1 MIAQYL
7 YIEVA
12 IASTLL
18 AAGLIWLLRKKL
30 QTIDALK
37 FKLREQ
43 LLNHKKTIQNL
54 ENKKPESPPPPSPI
68 KEKEEKPD
76 SSAQNLL
83 GEIEKLKLLYKK
95 SKEKIDHLKQSNR
108 EKRRL
113 IAAIE
118 ARLKAFEISDE
129 ELHKTIEALTTQLK
143 DSEMCT
149 ATLELETDDLRT
161 QLDVVGDLIP
171 ENLPTGVIANDFTT
185 AADLL
190 FECKK
195 EEEVVEAFKCLE
207 RPEDSRL
214 ILYVKANDNLY
225 IEMGKDANSEA
236 KEFITSTDPS
246 HYGQW
251 IKSVPGELYR
261 LEHCGILKTSM
272 VNKDKTYIRKLERF
286 CFIADQIIQRL
297 KLKRTNKA
305 QQDFLR
311 KIISEAKSATA
322 SSNEYINEL
331 FSKSSD
337 ILHEYKEESQ
347 ALLKS
352 IDLTDKQEQQIS
364 EMHADYTDEILALFS
379 SREVY
384 DQGYGNLLK
393 ILSKS

>member
-12 IASTLL
+12 ILSTLL
-18 AAGLIWLLRKKL
+18 AAGLFWLLRKKL
-30 QTIDALK
+30 RTIKALK
-37 FKLREQ
+37 LKLREQ
-43 LLNHKKTIQNL
+43 QLNHKKAIQDI
-54 ENKKPESPPPPSPI
+54 EKKRASSPSPPQ
-68 KEKEEKPD
+68 KEKLEKPSD
-76 SSAQNLL
+76 QAKNLL
-83 GEIEKLKLLYKK
+83 AEIEKLKSLYMK
-95 SKEKIDHLKQSNR
+95 SKEKIDFLKQSNR
-108 EKRRL
+108 EKRKL
-113 IAAIE
+113 IATIE
-118 ARLKAFEISDE
+118 ARLKEFEISDE
-129 ELHKTIEALTTQLK
+129 ELHKAIEALTAQLK

-149 ATLELETDDLRT
+149 ATLELETDNLRS
-161 QLDVVGDLIP
+161 QLDVVGELTP
-171 ENLPTGVIANDFTT
+171 ENLPTGVIGTDFTN
-185 AADLL
+185 AADAL

-195 EEEVVEAFKCLE
+195 EEEVIEAFKCLE
-207 RPEDSRL
+207 RPENSRL

-236 KEFITSTDPS
+236 KEFITSTDSS

-251 IKSVPGELYR
+251 IKSVPGVLYR
-261 LEHCGILKTSM
+261 LEHCGILKTSIE
-272 VNKDKTYIRKLERF
+272 NKDKTYIRKLERF

-311 KIISEAKSATA
+311 KIITEAKSATA
-322 SSNEYINEL
+322 SSNEYINGL